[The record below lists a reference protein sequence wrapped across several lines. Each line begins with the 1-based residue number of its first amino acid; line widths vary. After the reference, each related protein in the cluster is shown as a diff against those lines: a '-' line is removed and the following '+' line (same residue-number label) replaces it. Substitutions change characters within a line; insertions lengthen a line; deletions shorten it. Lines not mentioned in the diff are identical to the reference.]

1 MSAAKRARATAILL
15 VAAILAGCSSVAIPP
30 TYAQDE
36 LKAECD
42 RHRGWWR
49 PDDLAV
55 GIVIFADL
63 DEQGHHPSA
72 RRPSP
77 SLGMRLT
84 RAGATAPVPP
94 EVSAVFQAHWR
105 Y

>member
-1 MSAAKRARATAILL
+1 
-15 VAAILAGCSSVAIPP
+15 
-30 TYAQDE
+30 
-36 LKAECD
+36 
-42 RHRGWWR
+42 
-49 PDDLAV
+49 V

-72 RRPSP
+72 KRPSP

-105 Y
+105 YGIAR